1 MNIDNQLIVI
11 KTPKN
16 NKFLAVIDLD
26 KEFITVIPD
35 SKINDLEYIQT
46 QTIRNRDFSI
56 RNRHAIIDYARQ
68 FDWSNI
74 IEKYY
79 LPSIQKVRSNYDS

>member
-1 MNIDNQLIVI
+1 MVI
-11 KTPKN
+11 SECGIAN
-16 NKFLAVIDLD
+16 LDLD

-56 RNRHAIIDYARQ
+56 HNRHAIIDYARQ